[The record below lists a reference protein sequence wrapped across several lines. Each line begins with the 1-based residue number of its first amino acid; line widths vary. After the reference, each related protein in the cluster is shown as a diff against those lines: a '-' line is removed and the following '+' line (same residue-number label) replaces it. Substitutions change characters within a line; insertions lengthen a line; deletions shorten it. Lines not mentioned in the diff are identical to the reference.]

1 MHKIKIE
8 RCWADTVIDLYE
20 LCITCSNDHIT
31 AWAMECWA
39 SNEMIDDLANKIER
53 YSKKEISEF
62 EWKVGDFELNRLS
75 EVTFKVF
82 PMNKFGNLFIQ
93 VDMKIYNSS
102 YLNCQ
107 SGVCLINIQTEI
119 GLLENFGRQ
128 ISKLK
133 ERENNII
140 VSLID

>member
-1 MHKIKIE
+1 M
-8 RCWADTVIDLYE
+8 
-20 LCITCSNDHIT
+20 
-31 AWAMECWA
+31 
-39 SNEMIDDLANKIER
+39 
-53 YSKKEISEF
+53 KKEISEF

-75 EVTFKVF
+75 EVTFKVLS
-82 PMNKFGNLFIQ
+82 MNKFGNLFIQ

-119 GLLENFGRQ
+119 GLLENFGRR

>member
-1 MHKIKIE
+1 MHNIKIE

-62 EWKVGDFELNRLS
+62 EWKVGDFELNRLP
-75 EVTFKVF
+75 EVTFKVLS
-82 PMNKFGNLFIQ
+82 MNKFGNLFIQ

-102 YLNCQ
+102 YFEL
-107 SGVCLINIQTEI
+107 
-119 GLLENFGRQ
+119 
-128 ISKLK
+128 
-133 ERENNII
+133 
-140 VSLID
+140 